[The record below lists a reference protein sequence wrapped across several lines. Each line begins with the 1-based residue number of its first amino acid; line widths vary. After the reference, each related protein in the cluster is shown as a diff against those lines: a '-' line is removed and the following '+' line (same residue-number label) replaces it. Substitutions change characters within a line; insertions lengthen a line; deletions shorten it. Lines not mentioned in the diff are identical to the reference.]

1 MTSSVYV
8 NGGVKTTRTI
18 LKIIFKFIIFQYD
31 NFLKT
36 FSTGQKMPSET
47 KNTMEIQ
54 WYFYTCIFSKQITDK
69 RIEEETGNFYWK
81 QL

>member
-1 MTSSVYV
+1 MFHYFSHLGILDFWRPKTGNQRMTSSVYV
-8 NGGVKTTRTI
+8 NGGVKTTRTM

-54 WYFYTCIFSKQITDK
+54 
-69 RIEEETGNFYWK
+69 
-81 QL
+81 